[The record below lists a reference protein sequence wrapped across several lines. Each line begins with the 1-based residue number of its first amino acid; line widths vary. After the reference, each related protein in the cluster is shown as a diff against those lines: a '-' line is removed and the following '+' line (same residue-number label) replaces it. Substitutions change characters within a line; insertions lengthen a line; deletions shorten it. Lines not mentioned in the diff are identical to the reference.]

1 MTDRQDTTPQDA
13 MDTFRRSRAI
23 LVESP
28 YWDAALNA
36 LCWVDIT
43 AGTLH
48 ISPLDGSADGED
60 DTVITLPPPVS
71 AVQPRVGGGFVVA
84 GDRDRVLLL
93 DAAGSVERELAPLPL
108 QHAGLRVNE
117 GKVDPFGR
125 FVIGG
130 MVVVGDDPVAEI
142 YRVGPDGS
150 IETLAAGFGTT
161 NGFEWSDD
169 GRTMFL
175 TDTNVSTVFRGSY
188 DETGPVGELVPYLV
202 GRPSDGLVRDS
213 EGYFWNAL
221 YGEGVVV
228 RWAPDGTIDRT
239 VEVPAP
245 NVTGITIGGPDLRTL
260 FVGTAREN
268 MTEEDLE
275 AKPGSGDIFTL
286 RVDVPG
292 LPVHAFAG

>member
-1 MTDRQDTTPQDA
+1 MTDHQPV
-13 MDTFRRSRAI
+13 MDTFRRSRSI

-28 YWDAALNA
+28 YWDATLGA
-36 LCWVDIT
+36 LCWVDLT

-48 ISPLDGSADGED
+48 ISPLGGATDGGD
-60 DTVITLPPPVS
+60 DTVMTLPPPVS

-93 DAAGSVERELAPLPL
+93 DAAGSVERELATLPL
-108 QHAGLRVNE
+108 QHDGLRVNE

-125 FVIGG
+125 LVIGA
-130 MVVVGDDPVAEI
+130 MVVVGDDPVAEV
-142 YRVGPDGS
+142 YRVAPDGS
-150 IETLAAGFGTT
+150 VETLSAGFGTT

-169 GRTMFL
+169 GKTMFL
-175 TDTNVSTVFRGSY
+175 TDTNVSTVFRASY
-188 DETGPVGELVPYLV
+188 DETGPLGELVPHLV
-202 GRPSDGLVRDS
+202 GRPSDGIVRDA
-213 EGYFWNAL
+213 EGFFWNAL

-228 RWAPDGTIDRT
+228 RWTPDGTIDRI

-268 MTEEDLE
+268 LSEEDLA
-275 AKPGSGDIFTL
+275 AKPGSGDIFAL
-286 RVDVPG
+286 PLDVPG

>member
-1 MTDRQDTTPQDA
+1 MTDPL
-13 MDTFRRSRAI
+13 DTFRRSRAV

-28 YWDAALNA
+28 YWDAGLGA

-43 AGTLH
+43 AGTVH
-48 ISPLDGSADGED
+48 ISPLDGSVDGSD

-71 AVQPRVGGGFVVA
+71 AVQPRAGGGFIVA

-93 DAAGSVERELAPLPL
+93 DTDGAVERELATLPL
-108 QHAGLRVNE
+108 RHEGLRVNE

-130 MVVVGDDPVAEI
+130 MVVVGDDPVAEFH
-142 YRVGPDGS
+142 RVSADGS
-150 IETLAAGFGTT
+150 IETLASGFGTT
-161 NGFEWSDD
+161 NGLEWSDD
-169 GRTMFL
+169 AETIYV
-175 TDTNVSTVFRGSY
+175 TDTNVSTVFRAPY
-188 DETGPVGELVPYLV
+188 DETGPIGELTPFLV
-202 GRPSDGLVRDS
+202 GKPSDGLVRDAD
-213 EGYFWNAL
+213 GYFWNGL

-245 NVTGITIGGPDLRTL
+245 NVTGVTIGGPDLRTL

-268 MTEEDLE
+268 LTEEDLE

-286 RVDVPG
+286 RLDVPG
-292 LPVHAFAG
+292 LPVNAFAG

>member
-1 MTDRQDTTPQDA
+1 MTADA
-13 MDTFRRSRAI
+13 RPLDTFRRSHAI

-28 YWDAALNA
+28 YWDARLEA

-43 AGTLH
+43 AGTVH
-48 ISPLDGSADGED
+48 ISPLGGAVDGSD
-60 DTVITLPPPVS
+60 DTVIALPPPVS
-71 AVQPRVGGGFVVA
+71 AVQPRAAGGFIVA
-84 GDRDRVLLL
+84 GNRDRVLLL
-93 DAAGSVERELAPLPL
+93 AADGSVERELATLSLPE
-108 QHAGLRVNE
+108 GLRVNE
-117 GKVDPFGR
+117 SKVDPFGR

-130 MVVVGDDPVAEI
+130 MVVVGDAPVAEI
-142 YRVGPDGS
+142 HRVSPDGS
-150 IETLAAGFGTT
+150 IETLASGFGTS

-169 GRTMFL
+169 RATMFL
-175 TDTNVSTVFRGSY
+175 TDTNVSTVFRAAY
-188 DETGPVGELVPYLV
+188 DETGPLGELVPHLV
-202 GRPSDGLVRDS
+202 GRMSDGIVRDA
-213 EGYFWNAL
+213 EGYFWNGL

-245 NVTGITIGGPDLRTL
+245 NVTGVTLGGPDLRTL
-260 FVGTAREN
+260 FIGTAREN
-268 MTEEDLE
+268 LTEEDLE

>member
-1 MTDRQDTTPQDA
+1 MTADPHA

-28 YWDAALNA
+28 YWDAGLGA

-48 ISPLDGSADGED
+48 VSPMDGSVDGED
-60 DTVITLPPPVS
+60 DTVVTLPPPVS

-93 DAAGSVERELAPLPL
+93 DASGSLERELARLPIGS
-108 QHAGLRVNE
+108 GLRENE

-130 MVVVGDDPVAEI
+130 MVVLGEEPVAEI
-142 YRVGPDGS
+142 HRVSADGGV
-150 IETLAAGFGTT
+150 ETLASGFGTT

-169 GRTMFL
+169 ADTMFL
-175 TDTNVSTVFRGSY
+175 TDTDVSTVFRTPYS
-188 DETGPVGELVPYLV
+188 ETGPLDELVPHLV
-202 GRPSDGLVRDS
+202 GKPSDGIVRDAD
-213 EGYFWNAL
+213 GYFWNAL

-228 RWAPDGTIDRT
+228 RWTPDGTIDRT

-245 NVTGITIGGPDLRTL
+245 NVTGITLGGPDLRTL

-268 MTEEDLE
+268 MSEEDLE
-275 AKPGSGDIFTL
+275 DKPGSGDIFTL
-286 RVDVPG
+286 RVEVPG
-292 LPVHAFAG
+292 RPVYAFAG